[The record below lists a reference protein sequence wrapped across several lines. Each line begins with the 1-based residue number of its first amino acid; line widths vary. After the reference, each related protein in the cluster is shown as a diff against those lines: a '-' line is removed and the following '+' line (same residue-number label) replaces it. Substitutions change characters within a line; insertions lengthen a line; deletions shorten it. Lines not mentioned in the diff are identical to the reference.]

1 MLIIT
6 HTLKLIKR
14 RPILHPAFLVCT
26 LSATLVH
33 AETDQPYKQEPI
45 SPIPQ
50 TVEIN
55 EAKAALGK
63 SLFSDTRF
71 SKNNTVACA
80 TCHQLESG
88 GDDNVAKGISLV
100 SDQHVINTPSIFNAQ
115 YNFRQ
120 NWDGSAA
127 TLEDQIDMVMVNQ
140 HEFNNQWDNVTAQ
153 FSADKDFTNTYQK
166 VYKGTIT
173 KDNIVNALVEYEKSL
188 NTPNSAFDRYLR
200 NEEKS
205 LTQEE
210 INGYILFKGLGCI
223 SCHQGMNV
231 GGNLYQRFGIF
242 YDYLAERG
250 DINKHDFGK
259 FNTTNRQ
266 MDKFV
271 FKVPSLRNVAVT
283 APYLH
288 DGSAK
293 TLEDAISI
301 MGKTQ
306 LGRTLTENEVS
317 LIKAFLNSLTG
328 EHNNKILGDAS

>member
-6 HTLKLIKR
+6 QTLKLYQQTS
-14 RPILHPAFLVCT
+14 ILLPTFLVCA
-26 LSATLVH
+26 LSGTFTH
-33 AETDQPYKQEPI
+33 AETTHPYKQEPI

-55 EAKAALGK
+55 EDKATLGK
-63 SLFSDTRF
+63 LLFSDTRF
-71 SKNNTVACA
+71 SKNNSVSCA
-80 TCHQLESG
+80 TCHQLETG
-88 GDDNVAKGISLV
+88 GDDNLAKGISLV
-100 SDQHVINTPSIFNAQ
+100 ADQHVFNTPSIFNAR

-127 TLEDQIDMVMVNQ
+127 TLEEQIDMVMVNQ
-140 HEFNNQWDNVTAQ
+140 HEFNNQWDIVTAQ

-166 VYKGTIT
+166 IYKGVVT
-173 KDNIVNALVEYEKSL
+173 KDNIVDALVEYEKSL
-188 NTPNSAFDRYLR
+188 VTPNSAFDRYLR

-205 LTQEE
+205 MTQEE
-210 INGYILFKGLGCI
+210 IDGYLLFKGLGCV
-223 SCHQGMNV
+223 SCHQGMNI

-259 FNTTNRQ
+259 FNTTGRQ

-288 DGSAK
+288 DGSAA

-306 LGRTLTENEVS
+306 LGRTLTDNEIL

-328 EHNNKILGDAS
+328 QYNNQILGDAS